1 MKLHLGV
8 NDVPEFEGDK
18 SLYDVA
24 VSLEGRYGLFSNFV
38 DMHHDDIEE
47 DLVKS
52 LNSQLTRIMAGQPMS
67 EPFQEAVES
76 IENKFQEYLTNEELA
91 GKVAGVPTK
100 MSIMNKS
107 RIPSAKRRGKSFVDT
122 GTLRTH
128 IRVWME
134 E

>member
-8 NDVPEFEGDK
+8 NDVSEFEGDVP
-18 SLYDVA
+18 LYDVA
-24 VSLEGRYGLFSNFV
+24 MALEQKYGLFSNFAE
-38 DMHHDDIEE
+38 MHKDDIEE

-52 LNSQLTRIMAGQPMS
+52 LNSQLSRLMAGQS
-67 EPFQEAVES
+67 VDQPFQAGVES
-76 IENKFQEYLTNEELA
+76 IENKFQEYLTTEELA

-100 MSIMNKS
+100 MALSGKS
-107 RIPSAKRRGKSFVDT
+107 RIPKAKRRGQSFVDT

-128 IRVWME
+128 LRVWME